1 MTKMVEDKSWRQI
14 DDAVSVYEIEQ
25 IRADNNKLWM
35 ELLRL
40 ALKHAQNEAK
50 KILRAIRKNDE
61 TISQLFGR
69 IADGD

>member
-1 MTKMVEDKSWRQI
+1 MTKTDEDNAWRQV

-40 ALKHAQNEAK
+40 ALKHAPNEAK

-61 TISQLFGR
+61 AISQLFGR